1 MTINSPK
8 EIWDYLTEENEGDE
22 YVCGMQA
29 LNLLREF
36 EVQKMK
42 ESKTIKWYSDRL
54 LDITNKVRLLGTFAE
69 SRIVEIDC

>member
-1 MTINSPK
+1 
-8 EIWDYLTEENEGDE
+8 
-22 YVCGMQA
+22 MQA
-29 LNLLREF
+29 LNLMREF